1 MNIIE
6 KEYEKRMDALTPRE
20 RMARAASMYQ
30 WSREIIARQI
40 TLNEGPVSAER
51 LKWLI
56 AMRQYGTDLTTREL
70 ILKALDHV
78 PR

>member
-20 RMARAASMYQ
+20 RMARAASMHQ

-56 AMRQYGTDLTTREL
+56 AMRQYGADSTTREL